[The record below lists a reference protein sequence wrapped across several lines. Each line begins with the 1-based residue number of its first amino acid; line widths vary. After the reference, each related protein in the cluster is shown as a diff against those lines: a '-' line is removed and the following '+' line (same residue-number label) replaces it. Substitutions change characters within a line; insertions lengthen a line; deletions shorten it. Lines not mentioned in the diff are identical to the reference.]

1 MKKSLALLALAGALS
16 GCASFGEKGDTSAM
30 VNYVLSDT
38 RPATPAVSV
47 RADSPTDADPLRAQV
62 PQGGTESYALKGSD
76 PLRAKIPQ
84 GGTESYA
91 LKDAD
96 PLRAKT
102 RAESYAPTLLVLDT
116 TTASFYDT
124 EQLVFSRTEG
134 TRGQYQFARWT
145 ERPGKRF
152 ADLMRARLDQ
162 QGDWRVSAAG
172 GYVRGDMLLD
182 TELVEFYHDA
192 ASEPG
197 QVRLV
202 LRAELVDLK
211 QRSML
216 GRRTF
221 EHKVPLASFDAPGA
235 AQASSLAVSRA
246 LDELTVWLATFR

>member
-1 MKKSLALLALAGALS
+1 MKKSLSLLALAGVLS
-16 GCASFGEKGDTSAM
+16 GCVNFGEKGDTSAV

-38 RPATPAVSV
+38 RPAIPAVSV
-47 RADSPTDADPLRAQV
+47 RAEALKDSDPLRAQV
-62 PQGGTESYALKGSD
+62 PQGGM
-76 PLRAKIPQ
+76 
-84 GGTESYA
+84 ESYA
-91 LKDAD
+91 LKDSD
-96 PLRAKT
+96 PLRAQA

-124 EQLVFSRTEG
+124 DQLVFSRTEG

-192 ASEPG
+192 AIEPG

-211 QRSML
+211 LRSLL

-235 AQASSLAVSRA
+235 AQASNLAVSRA
-246 LDELTVWLATFR
+246 LDELTAWLATFR